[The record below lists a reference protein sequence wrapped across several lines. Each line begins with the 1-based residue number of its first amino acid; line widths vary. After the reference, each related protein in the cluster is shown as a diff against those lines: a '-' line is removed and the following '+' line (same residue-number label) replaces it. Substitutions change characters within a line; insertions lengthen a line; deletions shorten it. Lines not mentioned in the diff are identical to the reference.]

1 MGCSPSKGNNFGVL
15 GPMRKGRM
23 LPPAPQES
31 SRDSHFDDAEKRSS
45 TGSTDVDTKE
55 RKAAGQTQ
63 VLQKEARITPQ
74 KKRYVTEPAPEA
86 VNMDK
91 AGSQGMDNNTVSQ
104 KKDKNVDKHDAA
116 EKKPARKQKKNTRG
130 VKGLKKKDKEKS
142 PTEQKVDFPEPLNA
156 GAKTKVVCS
165 PKTSRRQWTDEER
178 SPRRPQTTAP
188 TRKAAVKK
196 TPVSKERRSQSEE
209 SLRSK
214 AEDPTLLEL
223 ERTQKDLDQRLQRMG
238 KSKPGGNMKT
248 TPPKQ
253 NQGTSPAQSPAKN
266 RKHPSLQKNSNSKLI
281 DDKAVLTRRNSK
293 KLEAASVVEDDKLK
307 DKKTSKGPI
316 KATPPPSPPAS
327 PRPPSGLYRGRKSV
341 KRLIDTFSQGI
352 EDLEVPK
359 SLGPLIGVRK
369 FGVPVL
375 PGLGNVEAVLST
387 GITSCRPDSRIV
399 GGFLCLLKDLDP
411 LSDVA
416 IRTEGQV

>member
-1 MGCSPSKGNNFGVL
+1 MRVL
-15 GPMRKGRM
+15 SRIEMASLRKPGPEDSALFSEDSGIG
-23 LPPAPQES
+23 AES
-31 SRDSHFDDAEKRSS
+31 ES
-45 TGSTDVDTKE
+45 
-55 RKAAGQTQ
+55 
-63 VLQKEARITPQ
+63 L
-74 KKRYVTEPAPEA
+74 
-86 VNMDK
+86 
-91 AGSQGMDNNTVSQ
+91 AGSERRLRRESYFGEDDDN
-104 KKDKNVDKHDAA
+104 DDDHD
-116 EKKPARKQKKNTRG
+116 
-130 VKGLKKKDKEKS
+130 DDDDD
-142 PTEQKVDFPEPLNA
+142 EQIGSCMNA

-223 ERTQKDLDQRLQRMG
+223 ERTQKDLDQRLQRMARRKHEDYPTET
-238 KSKPGGNMKT
+238 KSRNL
-248 TPPKQ
+248 
-253 NQGTSPAQSPAKN
+253 TSTISSKN
-266 RKHPSLQKNSNSKLI
+266 RKHPSLQKNSNSQLI

-307 DKKTSKGPI
+307 DKKTSKGPM

-359 SLGPLIGVRK
+359 RVRK
-369 FGVPVL
+369 CGVPVL

-387 GITSCRPDSRIV
+387 GITSCRPDSSSASQMSKWKQTRERKRIPCTSKR
-399 GGFLCLLKDLDP
+399 GR
-411 LSDVA
+411 SY
-416 IRTEGQV
+416 T